1 MLGRQAPVNIG
12 LLLMKRI
19 TWIGTTLRARPLE
32 RKLDLWQRFSREML
46 PLFDSG
52 DLAPVLDSRFALDD
66 IADAHRHMESN
77 ASIGKILID
86 L

>member
-1 MLGRQAPVNIG
+1 
-12 LLLMKRI
+12 
-19 TWIGTTLRARPLE
+19 
-32 RKLDLWQRFSREML
+32 ML